1 MARRPAR
8 HSELPP
14 ELAELVSSLSPDQ
27 LRELVPQLLAHGQER
42 MLEEARRK
50 PASRRR
56 PRRDPETLVLRID
69 LAGAKP
75 PIWRRVE
82 VPSTLMLDQVHE
94 LLQLLFG
101 WYDGHLHRFALGSSV
116 WDRDA
121 ESFLSGYDL
130 EEGEQEGTPEAEV
143 RLDEV
148 LAEPGDVL
156 RYVYDYGDE
165 WLHTLKLEKVLRQP
179 CARLRVLAGKHE
191 APAEDSGGIWTWNDD
206 PDLEPLDV
214 DELDEDVAEW
224 GAEHGLS
231 Q

>member
-8 HSELPP
+8 QPDLP
-14 ELAELVSSLSPDQ
+14 AEVAQLVESLSQDQ
-27 LRELVPQLLAHGQER
+27 LRELLLPMLALGQDR
-42 MLEEARRK
+42 MLQEVRRK

-56 PRRDPETLVLRID
+56 PRREPETLVLRID

-101 WYDGHLHRFALGSSV
+101 WYDDHLHRFALGASV

-121 ESFLSGYDL
+121 ESFLSGYDQ
-130 EEGEQEGTPEAEV
+130 EEGEKDGVPEAEV

-156 RYVYDYGDE
+156 RYVYDFGDE
-165 WLHTLKLEKVLRQP
+165 WRHALELEKMLP
-179 CARLRVLAGKHE
+179 GTCARPRVLAGRHE
-191 APAEDSGGIWTWNDD
+191 APEEDSGGIWAWADE
-206 PDLEPLDV
+206 PDLEPLSV
-214 DELDEDVAEW
+214 HELDEEVAEW
-224 GAEHGLS
+224 AVERGLA

>member
-8 HSELPP
+8 QPDLPP
-14 ELAELVSSLSPDQ
+14 ELAQLVSGLTLDQ
-27 LRELVPQLLAHGQER
+27 MRGLLPQLLAHGGEQM
-42 MLEEARRK
+42 MLEAKRK
-50 PASRRR
+50 AASRRQ
-56 PRRDPETLVLRID
+56 PRRDPATLVLRID

-75 PIWRRVE
+75 PVWRRVE
-82 VPSTLMLDQVHE
+82 VPSTLMLDQVHD

-130 EEGEQEGTPEAEV
+130 EEGEQEGIPEAEV

-165 WLHTLKLEKVLRQP
+165 WLHALKLEKVLPER
-179 CARLRVLAGKHE
+179 CVRLRVLAGKHE

-214 DELDEDVAEW
+214 ELLDEDVAEW
-224 GAEHGLS
+224 GAEHVLD